1 MLVLGVDAGGSKT
14 VCQLADENG
23 QVVAEARGPSAHL
36 QTLGELE
43 VEKVLHALI
52 DEVLAARAE
61 RPGVICLG
69 MAGVDRPRDAATIR
83 EILHRIGQRAR
94 LLIVNDALIALEA
107 GLPNAPGIVVIAGT
121 GSIAYGRNAEEQAA
135 RAGGWGYVLGD
146 EGSGYWLG
154 RQALRAVV
162 RADDRRGA
170 ATALTPLLLAHFS
183 ITQPHDLVREIYEGG
198 AKPSSI
204 AALAVHVQTAADQ
217 GDPIALQILDVA
229 SAELAAAASSV
240 ARRLALPA
248 PSLVLAGGTFK
259 AAPRLAEG
267 LVARLSAESPGLTAR
282 PLDVEPAHGAVRLAR
297 RLAAGDR
304 AVPAYIDSY
313 A

>member
-1 MLVLGVDAGGSKT
+1 MHVLGVDAGGSKT
-14 VCQLADENG
+14 VCQLADESG
-23 QVVAEARGPSAHL
+23 QIIAEARGPAAHL

-52 DEVLAARAE
+52 DEVVGQRSE

-83 EILHRIGQRAR
+83 DILERIGERAR

-107 GLPNAPGIVVIAGT
+107 GLPGAPGIVVIAGT
-121 GSIAYGRNAEEQAA
+121 GSIAYGRNADEQAA

-162 RADDRRGA
+162 RADDRRGSP
-170 ATALTPLLLAHFS
+170 TALTPLLLAHFS
-183 ITQPHDLVREIYEGG
+183 ITRAADLVREIYEGG
-198 AKPSSI
+198 TRPSAI
-204 AALAVHVQTAADQ
+204 ASLAGHVQTAVDQ
-217 GDPIALQILDVA
+217 GDPIAQQILDVA
-229 SAELAAAASSV
+229 AAELAAAAVSV
-240 ARRLALPA
+240 ARRLSLEA
-248 PSLVLAGGTFK
+248 PTVVLAGGTFK
-259 AAPRLAEG
+259 AAPKLADL
-267 LVARLSAESPGLTAR
+267 LVGRLTAEM
-282 PLDVEPAHGAVRLAR
+282 PGVSIHHLGAEPASGAVRLAR
-297 RLAAGDR
+297 RLANGDH
-304 AVPAYIDSY
+304 AVPSYIDSH